1 MTMAEN
7 PLVHRS
13 DRARTEA
20 RATDW
25 ASLLARAIDDLTR
38 IAHSEL
44 KLLAASMKTALD
56 EEVDRILAFIA
67 TGVMMLSGAICLLAA
82 VIMFLHEF
90 LGLPWWQ
97 SFGITAL
104 ILFAIAIAISA
115 LASSGKKPSA
125 IT

>member
-1 MTMAEN
+1 MAEN

-90 LGLPWWQ
+90 LALPWWQ

-115 LASSGKKPSA
+115 LASSGKKPPA